1 MKKHLQP
8 LRLFL
13 ALFLMF
19 CAMKSYAQ
27 TDVTST
33 YLTNA
38 NFSAGNTT
46 GWTNKFYDFT
56 NATNNNVT
64 EYYKAIA
71 SNISSTFSLNQ
82 KISTLPEGVYRITVN
97 GFNRAPST
105 VTNIIFFGETSNKQ
119 YQVNLK
125 TLASETTAYG
135 STPNSTSTASAAFYS
150 TAQAG
155 GFWKNTIDNIIVEDG
170 KLNIGVT
177 NIGQLQLASGNSWT
191 CFTNFKIY
199 SLTGTELQPLLNS
212 IISEA
217 QTLAALNY
225 SNVSNLNNAISTAQG
240 VSASSIVYN
249 DIKTLQNAIDSY
261 KNSSLNNATI
271 SSPVDATF
279 KIKNASFENGATHML
294 LNQIG
299 GQTGTDFAL
308 SGGGGYFSPNGW
320 ITTIAAA
327 AIGNGNTWDGA
338 AVCNNGVIPIAGSG
352 TITPSNGSLYFG
364 SRKRWNSGVITL
376 SQQVSSLP
384 VGKYKIAV
392 DLGTATGTPLT
403 GTFTSKVNGTT
414 VLTASP
420 STNAFTTFTSN
431 QFSIVSGENL
441 DLSFTMGNNSTNSDH
456 RIIMDNVV
464 LTYYGPPTEPVVSAP
479 TTSASFTTTT
489 NTTTIDITGA
499 NLTSDITI
507 SAPSANITL
516 SGTNVTGTSPNY
528 TIALANANTT
538 NSITATWSKT
548 ANVSGNITFTSGDAT
563 KSVAVTTSDVE
574 TVSISGFNITSGILN
589 PTFDVN
595 TTTYSIKTP
604 VSGTTITATK
614 TPVDATVSN
623 SGTTLSSS
631 NTSIVMTGSSYNGGA
646 STSSYT
652 FNWDG
657 NYAFDDWDANGD
669 VSSTAVSL
677 PSTYGW
683 QCINTTD
690 NTAENVWNN
699 FGTQSNCRYRDTN
712 SGYTYNG
719 ADKSN
724 VRIMFIRWDAGGTT
738 NRVFSYPVYLETGTN
753 YQINGKIAWNSN
765 GSAPIVNFKINSA
778 ANNGGTNYATSNI
791 TTGSSGALKDINL
804 RNISV
809 PTTGVYYFTISA
821 NTASLCAISDLQL
834 NTQDSFTADGDN
846 TWSTK
851 SWTQGRA
858 PKSGDNLTVSNGTLV
873 IDDFINLNT
882 ITIAP
887 GAKITINT
895 GKSVDALT
903 VNIQSNENGTGTIL
917 NNGNTTITNA
927 NIQQYLT
934 TKSAVDKTDNWWYI
948 SSPVSNAT
956 SAVILTEGSGNK
968 FGYYN
973 EATAT
978 YPQITATDAAL
989 TAGKG
994 YVAQINTTGTY
1005 TFSGTLNNGDVPVTL
1020 TRTGNTHLKRGF
1032 NLVGNP
1038 YLSFLNWNDV
1048 KGARTDIRS
1057 TVWFRTR
1064 TAAGAMTF
1072 DTYNGLTGTNL
1083 GKNGEVT
1090 QHIPPMQ
1097 AFWVKVH
1104 EDATSGDPLV
1114 NTINLTLTNTMRSHQ
1129 DQTLT
1134 TNRLRAPEAD
1144 DKQII
1149 RINVS
1154 NGTNKDEAILMSYA
1168 GAQDLMDTYDSEKIS
1183 NNNVSIPEIYTLLN
1197 NEEIT
1202 INTMNSLPLNIE
1214 MPLGFRTGQAG
1225 NFTISTS
1232 ELTNLGSDVKL
1243 ILKDKMTSTETEM
1256 TVDNAYSF
1264 ASDAVNTNDRFTV
1277 MLKAT
1282 GVTTDVH
1289 QLKNALLVYGN
1300 TNNQIVVS
1308 GLIAEGT
1315 PVHIFN
1321 AVGQQIYQGELNGS
1335 YNVISQKLQQGVY
1348 IIKINQTIQKVTLK

>member
-8 LRLFL
+8 LRLLL

-19 CAMKSYAQ
+19 CVLKSYAQ

-38 NFSAGNTT
+38 DFNSTPITWTTTNQASASPGTTAVSGTAGFNVTGWTALNSGVGGYSRFSTANYGITFVTKPDVINSVNPPASEKGGGTTGASVMMSGSWGSTVILTQNVTLPAGNYRLDYDIINQNGTVGIASNRFGFVPNSGTTTFYGTKTTFANSWNTESVSFTLKEQTAGKISIGLIGINTGSAGNGKLAIDNVKLFYSVDKSVLSDRLTFAQTNYGSGT
-46 GWTNKFYDFT
+46 GVG
-56 NATNNNVT
+56 A
-64 EYYKAIA
+64 A
-71 SNISSTFSLNQ
+71 SLN
-82 KISTLPEGVYRITVN
+82 S
-97 GFNRAPST
+97 
-105 VTNIIFFGETSNKQ
+105 
-119 YQVNLK
+119 
-125 TLASETTAYG
+125 
-135 STPNSTSTASAAFYS
+135 
-150 TAQAG
+150 
-155 GFWKNTIDNIIVEDG
+155 
-170 KLNIGVT
+170 
-177 NIGQLQLASGNSWT
+177 
-191 CFTNFKIY
+191 
-199 SLTGTELQPLLNS
+199 
-212 IISEA
+212 
-217 QTLAALNY
+217 
-225 SNVSNLNNAISTAQG
+225 AISTAQ
-240 VSASSIVYN
+240 VTN
-249 DIKTLQNAIDSY
+249 N
-261 KNSSLNNATI
+261 NSSATQAEVNTAVTDLQTAINNYLILNATI
-271 SSPVDATF
+271 ASPVELSSY
-279 KIKNASFENGATHML
+279 ILNASFENAYSL
-294 LNQIG
+294 LYWTNTNSMARQNNTPG
-299 GQTGTDFAL
+299 NNWTKDGTYYAEKWIASGSNLPAASLSQSLTNLPNGKYYMTL
-308 SGGGGYFSPNGW
+308 SGHAIQQSNAALVTTGAFAFAGVVSKAINTGGNYTVEN
-320 ITTIAAA
+320 IVVT
-327 AIGNGNTWDGA
+327 D
-338 AVCNNGVIPIAGSG
+338 
-352 TITPSNGSLYFG
+352 GSLNIGYKIEAPITCNWTGFDNFKLYYQG
-364 SRKRWNSGVITL
+364 PVMDPVITA
-376 SQQVSSLP
+376 P
-384 VGKYKIAV
+384 I
-392 DLGTATGTPLT
+392 
-403 GTFTSKVNGTT
+403 
-414 VLTASP
+414 
-420 STNAFTTFTSN
+420 TN
-431 QFSIVSGENL
+431 
-441 DLSFTMGNNSTNSDH
+441 
-456 RIIMDNVV
+456 
-464 LTYYGPPTEPVVSAP
+464 
-479 TTSASFTTTT
+479 ASFTTAT
-489 NTTTIDITGA
+489 NTATIDITGA

-507 SAPSANITL
+507 SVPSTTISL
-516 SGTNVTGTSPNY
+516 SGTNITGTSPNY
-528 TIALANANTT
+528 TIALANANAT
-538 NSITATWSKT
+538 NSITATWDKA
-548 ANVSGNITFTSGDAT
+548 ANVSGNITFTSGSAT
-563 KSVAVTTSDVE
+563 KNIAVSSSDVE
-574 TVSISGFNITSGILN
+574 TVSISGFNTSSGILN

-604 VSGTTITATK
+604 VSGTTISAVK
-614 TPVDATVSN
+614 TPADATVSN

-631 NTSIVMTGSSYNGGA
+631 NTSIVMTGSSYNGNA
-646 STSSYT
+646 TTSSYT
-652 FNWDG
+652 FNWDS
-657 NYAFDDWDANGD
+657 NYSFDDWDANGD

-690 NTAENVWNN
+690 NTVENVWNN

-712 SGYTYNG
+712 TGYTYNG

-821 NTASLCAISDLQL
+821 NTASLCAISDLQI

-858 PKSGDNLTVSNGTLV
+858 PKSGDHLTVSNGTLV

-882 ITIAP
+882 ITVAP
-887 GAKITINT
+887 GAKVTINT

-917 NNGNTTITNA
+917 NNGNTNITNA

-934 TKSAVDKTDNWWYI
+934 TKSASDKTDNWWYI

-978 YPQITATDAAL
+978 YPQITATDATL

-1005 TFSGTLNNGDVPVTL
+1005 TFSGSLNNGDVPVTL
-1020 TRTGNTHLKRGF
+1020 TRTGNTELKRGF

-1072 DTYNGLTGTNL
+1072 DTYNGLTGTSL

-1114 NTINLTLTNTMRSHQ
+1114 NTINLTLTNNMRSHQ

-1134 TNRLRAPEAD
+1134 TNRLRTPEAD

-1149 RINVS
+1149 RINVT
-1154 NGTNKDEAILMSYA
+1154 NGTNKDETILMSYS

-1183 NNNVSIPEIYTLLN
+1183 NNNVAIPEIYTLLN

-1214 MPLGFRTGQAG
+1214 LPLGFRTGQAG

-1243 ILKDKMTSTETEM
+1243 ILKDKQTSTETEM
-1256 TVDNAYSF
+1256 TVDNSYNF
-1264 ASDAVNTNDRFTV
+1264 ASDAVNTDDRFTV
-1277 MLKAT
+1277 ILKAT

-1321 AVGQQIYQGELNGS
+1321 AVGQQIYQGDLNGS
-1335 YNVISQKLQQGVY
+1335 YNVINQKLQQGVY
-1348 IIKINQTIQKVTLK
+1348 LVKINQTIQKVTLK